1 MGETGLLTEDSR
13 VELIEGEIVEMAPIA
28 SEHGGMVKR
37 LNDLFSSKLHGK
49 AIVSIQDPVV
59 LGDDSEPQPDIAILH
74 WRDDFY
80 ATAHPGAQDLL
91 LLVEVSDTTVC
102 YDHEVK
108 CPLYARHGVPEAWLL
123 NLPERHLE
131 IYREPV
137 NGKYRQVAQ
146 HRAGQV
152 APERL
157 PEAAIE
163 LTDLFPKP

>member
-1 MGETGLLTEDSR
+1 MS
-13 VELIEGEIVEMAPIA
+13 
-28 SEHGGMVKR
+28 
-37 LNDLFSSKLHGK
+37 
-49 AIVSIQDPVV
+49 
-59 LGDDSEPQPDIAILH
+59 
-74 WRDDFY
+74 
-80 ATAHPGAQDLL
+80 
-91 LLVEVSDTTVC
+91 
-102 YDHEVK
+102 
-108 CPLYARHGVPEAWLL
+108 LYARHGVPEAWLL
-123 NLPERHLE
+123 NLPEQCLE